1 MAVNLTHVDPPVQE
15 WVAAGGPC
23 YLPASEGEIWM
34 SAYPWVLACTIVLAT
49 TGPSA
54 CKRDRSPAAGASPV
68 ASEGAPAS
76 SPPAPPPPAR
86 ADDETVPAAPD
97 PKETIRGT
105 ITVPASRRKDLAKT
119 DIVYIIARRAGAP
132 PGPGSMIA
140 VQKHPLGEFPM
151 PFTLSGRDSM
161 LPGRP
166 FAGRIDVTVR
176 IDKDGDGLTR
186 KKGDLHGQAND
197 IAVGTQDLAISVDTL
212 QTEDQVL
219 PGLPTGSA
227 RGGKRP
233 SLAHP

>member
-1 MAVNLTHVDPPVQE
+1 MSAYRLALTCTLAL
-15 WVAAGGPC
+15 VAAG
-23 YLPASEGEIWM
+23 A
-34 SAYPWVLACTIVLAT
+34 
-49 TGPSA
+49 A
-54 CKRDRSPAAGASPV
+54 CKRDKAASAPAEAVS
-68 ASEGAPAS
+68 SQGAPAS
-76 SPPAPPPPAR
+76 PATPPPSAPTP
-86 ADDETVPAAPD
+86 ADDETVPAAPSS
-97 PKETIRGT
+97 KETVSGT
-105 ITVPASRRKDLAKT
+105 ITVPASRREGLART
-119 DIVYIIARRAGAP
+119 DIVFIIARRAGAP

-166 FAGRIDVTVR
+166 FDGRIDLTVR

-219 PGLPTGSA
+219 PGLPPGEA
-227 RGGKRP
+227 RRTRRP